1 MESRES
7 RHQDVCVN
15 VLRKFSHKLNVLL
28 VFLVSVYTFRPF
40 VLPVVYYASVVL
52 HIILVS
58 LRNRYLLS

>member
-1 MESRES
+1 MY
-7 RHQDVCVN
+7 VN
-15 VLRKFSHKLNVLL
+15 VLRKFSVVSHKSNVLL
-28 VFLVSVYTFRPF
+28 VYLVSVYMFRPF